1 MPSRARALR
10 DKNRAKKI
18 KLSES
23 HIDKSLDTECEE
35 RDSFFEAA
43 HQRKK
48 TCDNDRYANNSQRK
62 KSYEKDRYQ
71 DNPEPKRAAERARH
85 QTRPKTKKRNPL
97 R

>member
-18 KLSES
+18 VKLSES

-43 HQRKK
+43 HQ
-48 TCDNDRYANNSQRK
+48 
-62 KSYEKDRYQ
+62 
-71 DNPEPKRAAERARH
+71 
-85 QTRPKTKKRNPL
+85 
-97 R
+97 